1 MRLVH
6 LSIAS
11 IAACLLGLIILAA
24 VGLLSLDRM
33 QRQQIEVREL
43 LDLKAR
49 IDHLSVASDQ
59 LLLYHPDPG
68 LMAAYAADA
77 RELKQRLTA
86 FADDHPRARQAALH
100 IEHLLS
106 ALETV
111 HADGGPTAGDGVG
124 PLGIPLRARIVL
136 DEVAGHGIALDT
148 ALDGVLAEREAR
160 IARELTST
168 VTGLGLAALLFGA
181 LCVAAFHLIHRRLG
195 GPVRALTTSIEQIR
209 QGDRTVRVPVHG
221 NDELTDLGHAFNDL
235 LDEDHA
241 SREELRR
248 YRRLVDSSSDLIAVK
263 SADYRYV
270 LVNEAYAGLYGLRPD
285 EVIGRDIR
293 EMTGDERFEAEVRP
307 IIDRCLAGESVT
319 YEAERHYPGLG
330 RRHLWI
336 RYHPIPAPD
345 GSIHEV
351 GVVTSDI
358 TERVRIEAELE
369 DRTRLMTIA
378 GRAAHIGGWSVDLVT
393 HEVEWSD
400 MVARIHGMPPGH
412 APGVEAGINF
422 YAPEHRE
429 RIHAAFTA
437 CMTDGTPYDEELQ
450 IITVGGE
457 RRWVRAIG
465 VAVRDEAGAVVRVE
479 GAFQD
484 VTEEHQTR
492 QRLEQYRELV
502 ERTSDLCSIV
512 DFDTH
517 YVMVNR
523 AYAERYD
530 LDRREIEGRPVR
542 EVVGAEFFNHKIWPR
557 LQRAL
562 AGELQQFETERDH
575 PRLGR
580 RHILVR
586 YIPITLPGANEPFVA
601 SIITDLTELHQM
613 RQELVATNRQLEHAL
628 KTRQAL
634 INSLPAHIAL
644 LDGEGNVLDVNQ
656 QWRHFGQKHGNR
668 DPEFGVGNNYLAIC
682 DHATGD
688 CADDAG
694 TAATG
699 IRAVLAGERE
709 SFVLEYPC
717 HGADEK
723 AWYRMMASRVAT
735 PDEGGED
742 TGAVVMH
749 VDITER
755 KLAEQSLNRLAYE
768 DTVTGVCTRNGF
780 EAEFDEHIR
789 EHGWHPAD
797 MIVILDLEA
806 HRNINDAHGY
816 EIGDAVLAEVGR
828 RLQEYAAPPG
838 AVGRIG
844 GDEFVVMLCAHDRNI
859 ETPDER
865 CRRLARIFDRP
876 FRIEQLP
883 IEVKARFGYTLL
895 GGDHRGCQQLLHEAE
910 LALYEARARGG
921 HAWRA
926 YTTDLDRKARRR
938 IAMTGELRRAL
949 ASDEFELHFQPK
961 VNLVTGELIGC
972 EALLRWHHPERGL
985 VPPGLFIPVAEQ
997 SQLIGP
1003 IGDWTVHKA
1012 CRMLREWRDAGLD
1025 IVRVAVNVSVVQFRL
1040 GHFTDKVR
1048 EALATHDVAPEGL
1061 TLEITESVFE
1071 EESELLRR
1079 QLRELHEL
1087 GVRLS
1092 LDDFGTGYSSLLYLQ
1107 QYPFDEIKIDQGFVQ
1122 HMVAD
1127 DYSRKIVATVLG
1139 VAGALGADA
1148 IAEGIESAEVRDAL
1162 LEMGCTVGQGYY
1174 YSAPLA
1180 AADFR
1185 RLLERHSPLP
1195 LAASD
1200 ADEGRAG

>member
-33 QRQQIEVREL
+33 QRQQAEVREL
-43 LDLKAR
+43 LDLKMR
-49 IDHLSVASDQ
+49 IDNLSVASDQ

-68 LMAAYAADA
+68 LMAAFEADA
-77 RELKQRLTA
+77 RELKQGLTA

-106 ALETV
+106 ALEAV
-111 HADGGPTAGDGVG
+111 HAGAGPAAGDGVG
-124 PLGIPLRARIVL
+124 PLGIPLRARIIL
-136 DEVAGHGIALDT
+136 DQVAGHGIALDT

-160 IARELTST
+160 IARELTWT

-209 QGDRTVRVPVHG
+209 EGDRTVRVPVHG

-263 SADYRYV
+263 SEDYRYV
-270 LVNEAYAGLYGLRPD
+270 LVNEAYAGLYGLRSD

-293 EMTGDERFEAEVRP
+293 ALIGEERFEAEVRP
-307 IIDRCLAGESVT
+307 IIDRCLAGESIT
-319 YEAERHYPGLG
+319 YEAERDYPGLG
-330 RRHLWI
+330 RRRLWI
-336 RYHPIPAPD
+336 RYHPIPASD
-345 GSIHEV
+345 GSIREV

-369 DRTRLMTIA
+369 DRTRLMAIA

-400 MVARIHGMPPGH
+400 MVARIHGMPPSD

-429 RIHAAFTA
+429 RIRAAFTA

-457 RRWVRAIG
+457 RRWVRTIG
-465 VAVRDEAGAVVRVE
+465 VAVRDEVGAIVRVE

-502 ERTSDLCSIV
+502 EHTSDLCTIV
-512 DFDTH
+512 DADTR
-517 YVMVNR
+517 YVMVNP
-523 AYAERYD
+523 AYAERYGVE
-530 LDRREIEGRPVR
+530 RGEIEGHLVR
-542 EVVGAEFFNHKIWPR
+542 EVVEADFFDQQIRRR

-562 AGELQQFETERDH
+562 AGEPQQFEAVREH

-580 RHILVR
+580 RNILVR
-586 YIPITLPGANEPFVA
+586 YFPITLPGTTESFVA
-601 SIITDLTELHQM
+601 AIITDLTELQQA
-613 RQELVATNRQLEHAL
+613 REELVTTNRRLEHAL
-628 KTRQAL
+628 NTRQAL

-644 LDGEGNVLDVNQ
+644 LDAEGWILDVNE
-656 QWRHFGQKHGNR
+656 QWRHFGREGQSR
-668 DPEFGVGNNYLAIC
+668 DPQFGVGSNYLAIC
-682 DHATGD
+682 DEASGECTE
-688 CADDAG
+688 DAR
-694 TAATG
+694 AAG
-699 IRAVLAGERE
+699 AGVRAVLAGERE

-717 HGADEK
+717 HGPDQEQ
-723 AWYRMMASRVAT
+723 WYRMMASRVTTA
-735 PDEGGED
+735 DEADEA

-749 VDITER
+749 VNITER
-755 KLAEQSLNRLAYE
+755 KIAEQQLNRLAYE
-768 DTVTGVCTRNGF
+768 DAITGVLTRNGF
-780 EAEFDEHIR
+780 VAGFDEHIIR
-789 EHGWHPAD
+789 HGWHPAD
-797 MIVILDLEA
+797 MIVVLDLEGQ
-806 HRNINDAHGY
+806 RNVNDAHGF
-816 EIGDAVLAEVGR
+816 EVGDEVLAEVGH
-828 RLQEYAAPPG
+828 RLREHAAPAG
-838 AVGRIG
+838 IVGRIG
-844 GDEFVVMLCAHDRNI
+844 GDEFVVLLCGHERDILAP
-859 ETPDER
+859 EER
-865 CRRLARIFDRP
+865 CRHLARIFDRALSVRGL
-876 FRIEQLP
+876 RID
-883 IEVKARFGYTLL
+883 VKARFGYTLL
-895 GGDHRGCQQLLHEAE
+895 GGDRRDAQQLLHEAE
-910 LALYEARARGG
+910 LALFEARQQGDR
-921 HAWRA
+921 AWRA
-926 YTTDLDRKARRR
+926 YTTELDRQARRR
-938 IAMTGELRRAL
+938 ITMTQELRRAL
-949 ASDEFELHFQPK
+949 ANDEFELHFQPK
-961 VNLVTGELIGC
+961 VDLASGELIAC
-972 EALLRWHHPERGL
+972 EALLRWHHPDRGL
-985 VPPGLFIPVAEQ
+985 VPPGVFIPVAEQ

-1003 IGDWTVHKA
+1003 IGDWTVTEA
-1012 CRMLREWRDAGLD
+1012 CRLLREWNDAGLD

-1040 GHFTDKVR
+1040 GRFTDKVR
-1048 EALATHDVAPEGL
+1048 EALATHGVAPEGL

-1079 QLRELHEL
+1079 QMRELHEL

-1122 HMVAD
+1122 HMVED

-1162 LEMGCTVGQGYY
+1162 LEMGCTLGQGYY
-1174 YSAPLA
+1174 YSVPLVA
-1180 AADFR
+1180 EDFR
-1185 RLLERHSPLP
+1185 WLLEKRSPLP
-1195 LAASD
+1195 LAAPDTSD
-1200 ADEGRAG
+1200 ARGA